1 MTSRPDDTIPLDL
14 ETAGVPEIQ
23 AAMQD
28 GSVTAEQL
36 VLAYLDRIAR
46 FDPLVN
52 AVRCIAPDAVG
63 QARALDDERAV
74 SGARGPLHGVPV
86 LVKDNIDVAGLPT
99 TGGTIA
105 LRNNVPSADAPLVR
119 RLRDAGAVVLG
130 KTNLTEMANFM
141 ARNMPSGYSSLGGQV
156 LNPYDT
162 TVTPCGSS
170 SGSGAAAA
178 LGLATLTVGSE
189 TDGSILCPA
198 SMQGVVGV
206 KPTVGLVSSGGILP
220 IAPSQDTAGPMTR
233 TVHDAAVLLTAMVG
247 ADAATTAPGRLK
259 PVDYAAALGS
269 VALQGLRL
277 AVPAPPGD
285 VHAADLELFEQAQRQ
300 LESAGAVLVRTPA
313 LVTTDEVPVLLHEF
327 GPALAAYLATIPAP
341 AVRDL
346 AELVAF
352 NTTHAD
358 VTLKYGQ
365 ALLEEALAIDHVAN
379 HAAYTALRA
388 RDRAV
393 AGGHG
398 IDAVLAAYD
407 VTALL
412 VPGASACG
420 VAARAGYPSVTVP
433 AGVRQHGRRPFGVTF
448 LGAAWSEQQLLAI
461 AYAYEQVSKAR
472 VLVSQANPWLVA
484 AAGG

>member
-1 MTSRPDDTIPLDL
+1 VTTPRPDDAATLGLPLDL
-14 ETAGVPEIQ
+14 ETAGVGDIQ
-23 AAMQD
+23 AAMRA
-28 GSVTAEQL
+28 GTVTAEQL
-36 VLAYLDRIAR
+36 VRAYLDRIAR

-52 AVRCIAPDAVG
+52 AVRCIAPDAIE
-63 QARALDDERAV
+63 QAHALDDERAA
-74 SGARGPLHGVPV
+74 SGPRGPLHGVTV

-105 LRNNVPSADAPLVR
+105 LRDNVPSGHAPLVR

-141 ARNMPSGYSSLGGQV
+141 ARDMPSGYSSLGGQV

-162 TVTPCGSS
+162 TITPCGSS
-170 SGSGAAAA
+170 SGSAAAAA

-198 SMQGVVGV
+198 SMQGLVGL
-206 KPTVGLVSSGGILP
+206 KPTVGLVSGSGILP

-233 TVHDAAVLLTAMVG
+233 TVHDAAVLLTAM
-247 ADAATTAPGRLK
+247 AANGR
-259 PVDYAAALGS
+259 PSVDYAARLGS
-269 VALQGLRL
+269 IALQGLRL
-277 AVPAPPGD
+277 AVPAPDGE
-285 VHAADLELFEQAQRQ
+285 VHAADLELFERAQRR
-300 LESAGAVLVRTPA
+300 LESAGVVLVRTPA
-313 LVTTDEVPVLLHEF
+313 LVETDEVPVLLHEL
-327 GPALAAYLATIPAP
+327 GPALAAYLATMPAP
-341 AVRDL
+341 PVRTL

-352 NTTHAD
+352 NTAHAGL
-358 VTLKYGQ
+358 TLKYGQ
-365 ALLEEALAIDHVAN
+365 ALLEEALAIDHVAG

-393 AGGHG
+393 AGEHG

-407 VTALL
+407 VAALL

-448 LGAAWSEQQLLAI
+448 LGAAWSEQQLLAV
-461 AYAYEQVSKAR
+461 AYAYEQVSRAR

-484 AAGG
+484 AAGGK